1 MCISRSCS
9 QVQEV
14 FDEVE
19 DKSLTVQCYLALKLI
34 IFSII
39 NKLEILMQ
47 RNRTI
52 ETSLSLFG
60 YISSFSLP
68 VVFHPACSRYIFIF
82 LFFFLS
88 SGNGTEFRRTMS
100 VEDSM

>member
-1 MCISRSCS
+1 M
-9 QVQEV
+9 
-14 FDEVE
+14 E
-19 DKSLTVQCYLALKLI
+19 DDSLTVQCYLALKLI

-39 NKLEILMQ
+39 SKLEILMK

-52 ETSLSLFG
+52 GTSLCLFG

-82 LFFFLS
+82 FYFFFSFCHLVMEQS
-88 SGNGTEFRRTMS
+88 SGGPCP
-100 VEDSM
+100 